1 MRNLFLFITKYFA
14 VILFVLLE
22 IWSGWLIV
30 NESDYHNSS
39 FNNTALSMR
48 GSVEEWYSDM
58 RLYFRLRRVNDSL
71 ASENARLRAL
81 LPDAYMIQNDSAKV
95 ILDSLQHPAF
105 KFLMARV
112 VSNTFTNQNNY
123 LIINKGKDFGIQSG
137 WGVVVNNGIV
147 GVVKDVSD
155 HYSTVLSLLHNKTK
169 VSVRV
174 NKSNF
179 VSMTWKGMNASYA
192 EIDDIAKHVPLKK
205 GDTVFTSSETWF
217 YPPGYMVGRVEK
229 FELNEGSN
237 FYNVKVKLST
247 DFSNMNYVYVVN
259 PLMRAEVD
267 SLKAKTKLDE

>member
-14 VILFVLLE
+14 VILFILLE

-30 NESDYHNSS
+30 NESDYHNSA
-39 FNNTALSMR
+39 FNNTALTLR

-81 LPDAYMIQNDSAKV
+81 LPDAYMIQSDSAKIV
-95 ILDSLQHPAF
+95 LDSLQHPAF
-105 KFLMARV
+105 KFMMARV
-112 VSNTFTNQNNY
+112 VGNTFTNQNNY
-123 LIINKGKDFGIQSG
+123 LIINKGKDFGIKSG

-155 HYSTVLSLLHNKTK
+155 HYSTVLSVLHNKTK

-179 VSMTWKGMNASYA
+179 VSLTWKGMNASYA

-247 DFSNMNYVYVVN
+247 DFANMNYVYVVN

-267 SLKAKTKLDE
+267 SLKAKTKSDE